1 MCGRQI
7 KLFFHK
13 SFCEAYNNRE
23 LTMKFLFSLTLILF
37 LIPALQAQ
45 QVINNILLPDSLGS
59 MPDGAYSCVYN
70 EANNCIYVGGQD
82 AVFVLD
88 GATDQK
94 IARIPVTGS
103 VTNMLWIPGENKI
116 FCAQYDD
123 AKVTVIDGASNSVVT
138 TIPVGIYPICLVY
151 NATNNK
157 VYCANKH
164 SRDIT
169 VIDAAS
175 NSVITTMLFPDE
187 ACDMVWRAID
197 NTLWCVGGEWYYN
210 YYGDT
215 NIPWY
220 GNQFANWDISAIV
233 WNATDNKIYTSDW
246 ASNSVNG
253 SITVGDKPV
262 DLVWNA
268 TGDKVYCA
276 NYSSDDVSVIDGVTN
291 NVIATIPAGDAP
303 AGLCWNSV
311 DNKVYCLNSG
321 SANIT
326 VIDGVSDTVITTVQV
341 RSINFSY
348 SSSTKPHLAINS
360 LKDKLYFPQ
369 ENEREVRVI
378 DGSSNNILED
388 VRLGTS
394 PWALVWNTASDKLY
408 SINHGRNSSSG
419 GGGSISI
426 IDGVNQAPL
435 TTLTVGSHPSGVVWN
450 STNNT
455 VYCANRGSDNV
466 SVIDGISDQIIDT
479 IAVGGQPNAILLNAT
494 SNKIY
499 TANSSGNSV
508 SIIDGATHTLL
519 TTVPAGIGPW
529 ALTLNSTNNKIY
541 CSNRGSQNVTVIDG
555 FSNSVIATIPV
566 YGGPKSILWNATSN
580 KIYSAGGSTV
590 SIIDGVMDTVI
601 TNVSTGYVDLI
612 NLTWNATN
620 NKVYCGGEFEY
631 IAIID
636 GESNQITNTILI
648 ESTYHHILD
657 LFWNSL
663 DNRLYCFALDYGVPS
678 YQRPG
683 KLFVIDGVTDSII
696 TRLSLPGGRYESLGY
711 YTPPGFFA
719 VDMQHNR
726 IFLANFYDG
735 SISVIDP
742 TATGIIPEP
751 LSEVPERFLLQQNYP
766 NPFNPS
772 TVISW
777 QLAVGNQVKL
787 TVYNITGQRVAIL
800 VNERQPAG
808 SHSVKFDASGLAS
821 GVYLYRLEA
830 GGFVEN
836 RKMVLM
842 R

>member
-1 MCGRQI
+1 MKC
-7 KLFFHK
+7 LF
-13 SFCEAYNNRE
+13 
-23 LTMKFLFSLTLILF
+23 TLTLILF
-37 LIPALQAQ
+37 LISALPAQ

-59 MPDGAYSCVYN
+59 MPDGAFSCVYN
-70 EANNCIYVGGQD
+70 ETNNCIYIGGKD
-82 AVFVLD
+82 FVFVLD

-94 IARIPVTGS
+94 IACIPVTGS

-116 FCAQYDD
+116 FCTHYDD
-123 AKVTVIDGASNSVVT
+123 AKVTVIDGASNSVIATVT
-138 TIPVGIYPICLVY
+138 VGIYPICLEY

-157 VYCANKH
+157 VYCANRH
-164 SRDIT
+164 SRDID

-175 NSVITTMLFPDE
+175 NSVITTMMFPVE
-187 ACDMVWRAID
+187 PRDMVWGAID
-197 NTLWCVGGEWYYN
+197 NRLYCVGGEWIYA

-215 NIPWY
+215 NIPYSSWEFE
-220 GNQFANWDISAIV
+220 NSDFSALV
-233 WNATDNKIYTSDW
+233 WNATDNAIYISDW
-246 ASNSVNG
+246 ANDN
-253 SITVGDKPV
+253 INLNIMVGDKPT

-268 TGDKVYCA
+268 TSDKIYCA
-276 NYSSDDVSVIDGVTN
+276 NYGSDNVSVIDGD

-303 AGLCWNSV
+303 CGLCWNSV
-311 DNKVYCLNSG
+311 DNKVYCLNDS
-321 SANIT
+321 SNDIT
-326 VIDGVSDTVITTVQV
+326 IIDGVSNTVITTVQV
-341 RSINFSY
+341 KDINFSY
-348 SSSTKPHLAINS
+348 SSSSTKPHLALNS
-360 LKDKLYFPQ
+360 QNDKLYFPQ

-388 VRLGTS
+388 VRLGVS

-408 SINHGRNSSSG
+408 SINSARNSSSA

-426 IDGVNQAPL
+426 IDGVNQEPL
-435 TTLTVGSHPSGVVWN
+435 TTLTTGSRPSGVVWN

-455 VYCANRGSDNV
+455 IYCANRGSDNV

-479 IAVGGQPNAILLNAT
+479 IAVGGYPNAILWNAT

-499 TANSSGNSV
+499 TANSIGNSV

-529 ALTLNSTNNKIY
+529 ALTRNSTNNKIY
-541 CSNRGSQNVTVIDG
+541 CSNRSSQNVTVIDG

-566 YGGPKSILWNATSN
+566 YGGPRSILWNATSN

-601 TNVSTGYVDLI
+601 TNVTTGYVDLI

-620 NKVYCGGEFEY
+620 NKVYCGGEYEY

-636 GESNQITNTILI
+636 GESNQITDTIQLG
-648 ESTYHHILD
+648 SSYLAILD

-663 DNRLYCFALDYGVPS
+663 DDRLYCFALDYDVPS

-696 TRLSLPGGRYESLGY
+696 TELSLPDGRTISVSTL
-711 YTPPGFFA
+711 PGFFA
-719 VDMQHNR
+719 ADMQHNR

-742 TATGIIPEP
+742 TLTGIVSEP
-751 LSEVPERFLLQQNYP
+751 ISEVPQEFLLQQNYP

-777 QLAVGNQVKL
+777 QLAVSSPVKL
-787 TVYNITGQRVAIL
+787 TVYNITGQKVAIL
-800 VNERQPAG
+800 VNEKQSAG

-821 GVYLYRLEA
+821 GVYIYRLEA
-830 GGFVEN
+830 GGYVEN

>member
-1 MCGRQI
+1 MKC
-7 KLFFHK
+7 LFNL
-13 SFCEAYNNRE
+13 A
-23 LTMKFLFSLTLILF
+23 LILF
-37 LIPALQAQ
+37 LISALQAQ
-45 QVINNILLPDSLGS
+45 QVINNIILPDSLGS
-59 MPDGAYSCVYN
+59 MSDGAFCCVYN

-94 IARIPVTGS
+94 IARIPVTGR
-103 VTNMLWIPGENKI
+103 VTSMLWIPGENKI
-116 FCAQYDD
+116 FCAHYNG
-123 AKVTVIDGASNSVVT
+123 AKVTVIDGASNSVIT
-138 TIPVGIYPICLVY
+138 TVPVGVYPICLEY

-169 VIDAAS
+169 VIDAAG

-187 ACDMVWRAID
+187 PRDMVWNATD
-197 NTLWCVGGEWYYN
+197 NELYCVGGEWIYS

-215 NIPWY
+215 NIPHNSY
-220 GNQFANWDISAIV
+220 ESANSDFSALV
-233 WNATDNKIYTSDW
+233 WNATDNKTYYSDW
-246 ASNSVNG
+246 ANDNVNLH
-253 SITVGDKPV
+253 IMVGDKPT

-268 TGDKVYCA
+268 TSDKVYSA
-276 NYSSDDVSVIDGVTN
+276 NYGSDDVSVIDGVTN

-303 AGLCWNSV
+303 CGLCWNSV
-311 DNKVYCLNSG
+311 DNKVYCLNDS
-321 SANIT
+321 SNDIT
-326 VIDGVSDTVITTVQV
+326 IIDGVSNTVITTVQV
-341 RSINFSY
+341 KDINFSY
-348 SSSTKPHLAINS
+348 SSSSTKPHLALNTMN
-360 LKDKLYFPQ
+360 DKLYFPQ

-388 VRLGTS
+388 IRLGVS
-394 PWALVWNTASDKLY
+394 PWALAWNATSNKLY
-408 SINHGRNSSSG
+408 SINTGRNYTGAGG

-435 TTLTVGSHPSGVVWN
+435 TTLTVGSRPSGVVWN

-455 VYCANRGSDNV
+455 VYCANRGSDNI

-479 IAVGGQPNAILLNAT
+479 IAVGGHPNAILWNAT

-519 TTVPAGIGPW
+519 TTVAAGTSPW
-529 ALTLNSTNNKIY
+529 ALTRNSTNNKIY
-541 CSNRGSQNVTVIDG
+541 CSNRSSSNVTVIDG

-566 YGGPKSILWNATSN
+566 YGGPRSILWNATSN
-580 KIYSAGGSTV
+580 KIYSAGGYTV

-601 TNVSTGYVDLI
+601 TNVPTGYLDLI
-612 NLTWNATN
+612 NLTWNVTN
-620 NKVYCGGEFEY
+620 NKVYCAAEHEY
-631 IAIID
+631 ITIID
-636 GESNQITNTILI
+636 GENNQIINTIWLDFG
-648 ESTYHHILD
+648 SDKILD

-663 DNRLYCFALDYGVPS
+663 DNRLYCFALEYGTYPLL
-678 YQRPG
+678 G

-696 TRLSLPGGRYESLGY
+696 TKLSLPDGGSFSLFS
-711 YTPPGFFA
+711 TPPGFFA
-719 VDMQHNR
+719 ADMQHNR

-742 TATGIIPEP
+742 TATGIISGP
-751 LSEVPERFLLQQNYP
+751 LTEVPEKFLLQQNYP

-777 QLAVGNQVKL
+777 QLAVGSPVKL
-787 TVYNITGQRVAIL
+787 TVYNVTGQRVAIL

-808 SHSVKFDASGLAS
+808 THSVQFDASGLAS